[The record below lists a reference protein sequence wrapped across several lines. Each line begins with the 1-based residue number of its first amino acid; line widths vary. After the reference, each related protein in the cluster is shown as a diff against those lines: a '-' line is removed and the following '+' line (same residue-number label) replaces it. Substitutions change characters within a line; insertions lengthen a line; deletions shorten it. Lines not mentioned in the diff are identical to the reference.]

1 MSFKNVS
8 SIPFIGSK
16 WKYRKVITEKVLN
29 NVKKEA
35 LNDKYLIIDLFGGSG
50 SLTIIFKQ
58 LFNKSVFVLNDYD
71 EILTDKQGH
80 NKIDDTINL
89 YNEIINK
96 IRLQLK
102 EHKTKEKFN
111 DSLSAKIWEIL
122 EDYKI
127 KIENN
132 IQLKRLLSSKF
143 SFNSRMLNFE
153 RHNDLYNRITNKNMD
168 LYFHNFKDVEI
179 LHCDFEDVIKQ
190 IPDLK
195 IKYNIKEDENIIL
208 LLDPP
213 YLNFDM
219 RTSYKIN
226 HWTFIKYLNIIKL
239 FMTNYNI
246 IMFEDSKCSVDDLI
260 KFVNDLKETN
270 IKIVKEIISKEQRT
284 NKVKDI
290 MILKKSDLII
300 E

>member
-111 DSLSAKIWEIL
+111 DSLSAKI
-122 EDYKI
+122 
-127 KIENN
+127 
-132 IQLKRLLSSKF
+132 
-143 SFNSRMLNFE
+143 
-153 RHNDLYNRITNKNMD
+153 
-168 LYFHNFKDVEI
+168 
-179 LHCDFEDVIKQ
+179 
-190 IPDLK
+190 
-195 IKYNIKEDENIIL
+195 
-208 LLDPP
+208 
-213 YLNFDM
+213 
-219 RTSYKIN
+219 
-226 HWTFIKYLNIIKL
+226 
-239 FMTNYNI
+239 
-246 IMFEDSKCSVDDLI
+246 
-260 KFVNDLKETN
+260 
-270 IKIVKEIISKEQRT
+270 
-284 NKVKDI
+284 
-290 MILKKSDLII
+290 
-300 E
+300 

>member
-1 MSFKNVS
+1 
-8 SIPFIGSK
+8 
-16 WKYRKVITEKVLN
+16 
-29 NVKKEA
+29 
-35 LNDKYLIIDLFGGSG
+35 
-50 SLTIIFKQ
+50 
-58 LFNKSVFVLNDYD
+58 
-71 EILTDKQGH
+71 
-80 NKIDDTINL
+80 
-89 YNEIINK
+89 
-96 IRLQLK
+96 
-102 EHKTKEKFN
+102 
-111 DSLSAKIWEIL
+111 
-122 EDYKI
+122 
-127 KIENN
+127 
-132 IQLKRLLSSKF
+132 
-143 SFNSRMLNFE
+143 MLNFE

-179 LHCDFEDVIKQ
+179 IHYDFEDIIKQ
-190 IPDLK
+190 IPNLK
-195 IKYNIKEDENIIL
+195 IKYNIKEDEKIIL

-239 FMTNYNI
+239 FMTNYGI